1 MVPLAGCSVEAASEW
16 MAVSDLRPEATRESL
31 VDWPAPARR
40 LMERRRDWKLIYRD
54 DQALIYARASAP
66 AANLPGL
73 PATANSVPGGFP

>member
-1 MVPLAGCSVEAASEW
+1 
-16 MAVSDLRPEATRESL
+16 
-31 VDWPAPARR
+31 
-40 LMERRRDWKLIYRD
+40 MERRRDWKLIYRD